1 MTFVG
6 IGLFLLL
13 LIIIIARYK
22 RCPSNQVLV
31 IYGKVGGSQSAR
43 CVHGGGALII
53 PIIQEYE
60 YLDLKPIPIDID
72 LKGALSK
79 QNIRINTPSTF
90 TVGISTAEG
99 IMLNAAERLL
109 GLDQDEIETQATD
122 IIIGQLRLVIA
133 TLSIEEINKDRE
145 QFLQLINKH
154 VASELN
160 KVGLELINVNI
171 KDITDESGYIEAIG
185 KKAAA
190 EAINKAKVEVADQE
204 ASGATGEARAMREKD
219 VKVAIEQAQSEEGV
233 KEADAKKRV
242 TIANYETE
250 ASLGEAKAGRERE
263 VQIALENARAT
274 EGRKEADTEQRVKV
288 ATLEAEAITG
298 ENESKATEATS
309 NAELAERVAEAKR
322 RSDVAKAEAMKQI
335 LEAEKLAEQTRLE
348 KEEIV
353 QKKIDKQKVT
363 IDAEAKAA
371 ELINIARGEAD
382 STLLK
387 YQAEAKGMEELL
399 NSKAAGYKEII
410 NACDGDSKAASTLL
424 LLEQLDTLVSR
435 QTEALSN
442 LKIDKITVW
451 DGGSGGN
458 GEGQN
463 ATSSFI
469 RNFISALPPIH
480 DLAKQVGID
489 LPDYLGSMNVNG
501 DLNIEDAKEVKAAEA
516 KPEEKEAAKIQKPV
530 RATPTG
536 KRATPRKGTK

>member
-1 MTFVG
+1 MDFIASTFG
-6 IGLFLLL
+6 IVAVVFIFLILLF
-13 LIIIIARYK
+13 IARYK
-22 RCPSNQVLV
+22 RCPSNKILV
-31 IYGKVGGSQSAR
+31 VYGKVGGSQSAK
-43 CVHGGGALII
+43 CIHGGGSFIL

-60 YLDLKPIPIDID
+60 FLSLSPIPIEID

-90 TVGISTAEG
+90 TVAISTADG

-109 GLDQDEIETQATD
+109 GLDQEEIETQATD

-160 KVGLELINVNI
+160 KVGLVLINVNI

-204 ASGATGEARAMREKD
+204 AAGATGEARASREKD
-219 VKVAIEQAQSEEGV
+219 VNVARELAQNEEGV
-233 KEADAKKRV
+233 KEAQAKKRV
-242 TIANYETE
+242 TIANFETD
-250 ASLGEAKAGRERE
+250 ASLGEAKANREKE

-274 EGRKEADTEQRVKV
+274 EGRKEADAEQRVKV

-298 ENESKATEATS
+298 ENESKAKEASS

-322 RSDVAKAEAMKQI
+322 RSDVANANAMKEI
-335 LEAEKLAEQTRLE
+335 LEAEKMAEQKRLE

-353 QKKIDKQKVT
+353 QKQIDKQKIT
-363 IDAEAKAA
+363 IEAEAKAS
-371 ELINIARGEAD
+371 ELVNIARGEAD

-387 YQAEAKGMEELL
+387 YQAEAKGMQELL
-399 NSKAAGYKEII
+399 NAKANGYKEII
-410 NACDGDSKAASTLL
+410 AACDGDSKAASTLL
-424 LLEQLDTLVSR
+424 LLEQLDTLVGR
-435 QTEALSN
+435 QTEALAN

-451 DGGSGGN
+451 DSGSGGSGD
-458 GEGQN
+458 GQN

-469 RNFISALPPIH
+469 RNFISTLPPIH

-489 LPDYLGSMNVNG
+489 LPDYLGNMNVES
-501 DLNIEDAKEVKAAEA
+501 DIKIEPAKEVKEEVTLEA
-516 KPEEKEAAKIQKPV
+516 KPQKPV
-530 RATPTG
+530 RTAPVG
-536 KRATPRKGTK
+536 KRATPRK

>member
-1 MTFVG
+1 MDFIASTFG
-6 IGLFLLL
+6 IVVVVFIFLILLF
-13 LIIIIARYK
+13 IARYK
-22 RCPSNQVLV
+22 RCPSNKILV
-31 IYGKVGGSQSAR
+31 VYGKVGGSQSAK
-43 CVHGGGALII
+43 CIHGGGAFIL

-60 YLDLKPIPIDID
+60 FLALSPIPIEID

-90 TVGISTAEG
+90 TVAISTAEG

-109 GLDQDEIETQATD
+109 GLDQEEIETQATD

-160 KVGLELINVNI
+160 KVGLVLINVNI

-204 ASGATGEARAMREKD
+204 AAGATGEARAMREKD
-219 VKVAIEQAQSEEGV
+219 VNVAKQLAQNEEGV
-233 KEADAKKRV
+233 KEAQAKKRV
-242 TIANYETE
+242 TIANFETD
-250 ASLGEAKAGRERE
+250 ASLGEAKANREKE

-274 EGRKEADTEQRVKV
+274 EGRKEADAEQRVKV

-298 ENESKATEATS
+298 ENESKAKEASS

-322 RSDVAKAEAMKQI
+322 RSDVAKAQAMKEI
-335 LEAEKLAEQTRLE
+335 LEAEKLAEKTRLE

-353 QKKIDKQKVT
+353 QKQIDKQKIT
-363 IDAEAKAA
+363 IEAEAKAL
-371 ELINIARGEAD
+371 ELTNIAKGEAD

-387 YQAEAKGMEELL
+387 YQAEAKGMQELL
-399 NSKAAGYKEII
+399 NAKANGYKEII
-410 NACDGDSKAASTLL
+410 EACDGDSKAASTLL
-424 LLEQLDTLVSR
+424 LLEQLDTLVGR
-435 QTEALSN
+435 QTEALAN

-451 DGGSGGN
+451 DSGSGGN
-458 GEGQN
+458 GDGQN

-469 RNFISALPPIH
+469 RNFISTLPPIH

-489 LPDYLGSMNVNG
+489 LPDYLGNMNVEG
-501 DLNIEDAKEVKAAEA
+501 DIKIEDAKEVKQEVV
-516 KPEEKEAAKIQKPV
+516 EEVKVQKPV
-530 RATPTG
+530 RTAPVG
-536 KRATPRKGTK
+536 KRATSRK